1 MFFIGLSWCYFG
13 VFHRVIVWLSCGFPW
28 GYCGV
33 IMGFAWGYWWVFLW
47 VIVWLFCGFPLG
59 YCGVVV
65 GLFWGGR
72 CVHRVGYAW
81 VRLHLLAV
89 LYDLFVLL
97 YICIYKYI

>member
-1 MFFIGLSWCYFG
+1 MGLLCG
-13 VFHRVIVWLSCGFPW
+13 VFVVVHGITVWFFCG
-28 GYCGV
+28 YRGV
-33 IMGFAWGYWWVFLW
+33 ILGFCMGLLW
-47 VIVWLFCGFPLG
+47 GFPLG

-65 GLFWGGR
+65 GLFWGDR
-72 CVHRVGYAW
+72 CVHRVGYTW